1 MRKKPVS
8 SHLLN
13 FLFRANARGF
23 EKCWPNFH
31 QNDRG
36 GV

>member
-1 MRKKPVS
+1 MKKKPVS
-8 SHLLN
+8 SHLLE
-13 FLFRANARGF
+13 LFVSCECQRVETCR
-23 EKCWPNFH
+23 PNFH